1 MKGTEQQKDNARR
14 TRHDKPTN
22 DRSGENRSLSRQGV
36 QRYQWYDHLA
46 LGPRR
51 GAWHRGVV
59 GREVAGALSGGGL
72 QQRAAGVTGEPLQY
86 PLRDSAVEVPPTVG
100 SATDRG
106 SQELTR

>member
-22 DRSGENRSLSRQGV
+22 DRSGENRSLSRQGA
-36 QRYQWYDHLA
+36 QRYQWHDHLA

-51 GAWHRGVV
+51 GAWHRGAA

-72 QQRAAGVTGEPLQY
+72 QQRAAGATGEPLQY
-86 PLRDSAVEVPPTVG
+86 PLRDSAVGVPPRWDLPLVVDLG
-100 SATDRG
+100 NW
-106 SQELTR
+106 